1 MKSTKSTSPRRRGRP
16 SRAAASSKALAAV
29 DLAELDPKDVLIQI
43 AGDASAP
50 AHARVA
56 AARAL
61 LASERHGSRDDG
73 NSDAVTEAAIRM
85 LAGSRR

>member
-16 SRAAASSKALAAV
+16 SRATASSKALAAV

-73 NSDAVTEAAIRM
+73 KADAVTEAAIRM